1 MFTRDCDIYCD
12 VSACAAGYKR
22 IGWESARRETDRSV
36 TDHAKNRP
44 ILITGRSIG
53 ASLIIIIDLIDLS
66 KFLPELLRL
75 WFMKS
80 CFRHWIHFFFKLLQ
94 IFLAIANFTVHIFS
108 PEMQH
113 INIGIVIYI
122 MQFWEKKSYFERK
135 VTITFFYYLFSSEID
150 FLLVFR

>member
-1 MFTRDCDIYCD
+1 MPLNIELF
-12 VSACAAGYKR
+12 S
-22 IGWESARRETDRSV
+22 RETTCLHATVISTVTSLPAPLAIKGSAGNRRMADRSV

-80 CFRHWIHFFFKLLQ
+80 CFRH
-94 IFLAIANFTVHIFS
+94 
-108 PEMQH
+108 
-113 INIGIVIYI
+113 
-122 MQFWEKKSYFERK
+122 
-135 VTITFFYYLFSSEID
+135 
-150 FLLVFR
+150 